1 MAATFGGLVLTNV
14 GRNLLAKAQMG
25 KELKILR
32 IELGDGQLGSSESM
46 LNLTKL
52 KHKLF
57 NCEIISKQII
67 QSEILKI
74 SFMLVN
80 QEEGFYWR
88 EVGVIA
94 EDPDTKEEILYCYGN
109 ARENGEYIA
118 PAGGADVLE
127 RKVNL
132 DLLVS
137 DASNIT
143 VIVSESMIY
152 VSKEEYDLKMQ
163 EIDIEIAKKA
173 DKKKTWNVSIPTTG
187 WSSTAPYS
195 KTIAVEGI
203 KARDEPNMYLVKS
216 TNSETRK
223 AQQEAFNKIS
233 DSRTANDSITIYC
246 DEEVIETAITV
257 KLEVLY

>member
-57 NCEIISKQII
+57 DCEIISKQIT
-67 QSEILKI
+67 QNEFLKI
-74 SFMLVN
+74 SFMLIN

-94 EDPDTKEEILYCYGN
+94 EDPDTKKEILYCYGN
-109 ARENGEYIA
+109 ARENGEYI
-118 PAGGADVLE
+118 PPEGGADVLE

-132 DLLVS
+132 DLIVS
-137 DASNIT
+137 NVSNIT
-143 VIVSESMIY
+143 VIISESMIY
-152 VSKEEYDLKMQ
+152 VAKSEYDLKMA
-163 EIDIEIAKKA
+163 EIDADINKKA
-173 DKKKTWNVSIPTTG
+173 DKKKTWNVSIPTAG
-187 WSSTAPYS
+187 WSSSAPYT
-195 KTIAVEGI
+195 KTIEVEGI
-203 KARDEPNMYLVKS
+203 QAGDEPNMYLVKS
-216 TNSETRK
+216 TNAETRK

-233 DSRTANDSITIYC
+233 DARTADNSITIYC
-246 DEEVIETAITV
+246 DEEMIETAITV